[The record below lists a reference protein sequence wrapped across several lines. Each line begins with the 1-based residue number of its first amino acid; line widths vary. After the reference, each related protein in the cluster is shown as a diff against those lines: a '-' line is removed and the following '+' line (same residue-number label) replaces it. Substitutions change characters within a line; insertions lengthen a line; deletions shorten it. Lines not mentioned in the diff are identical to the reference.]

1 MSALAITGPDDASVP
16 HLEGGLLVVRL
27 GAPHAVLSWAVH
39 RGGRTRASEVAW
51 RQVTD
56 AELGPEVD
64 PALLLSRSLEAR
76 GLSGAVGLLTSRD
89 LSRYEDVTRAHGA
102 YSARCVATVGLG
114 NALAIG
120 DSPGPLRRSVGTI
133 NLLCV
138 LSHPV
143 GEGALVEAVSIA
155 AEARTAALVEARF
168 PSRRS
173 LRPATGTGTDC
184 IVVAAPEAGPT
195 PERWVGKHTALGAS
209 LGAAVHEAV
218 ARGAHAW
225 LAERGLR

>member
-1 MSALAITGPDDASVP
+1 M
-16 HLEGGLLVVRL
+16 VRL

-39 RGGRTRASEVAW
+39 KGGRTRASEVVW
-51 RQVTD
+51 RQVTE
-56 AELGPEVD
+56 AELGPDVD
-64 PALLLSRSLEAR
+64 PALLLSRSLTAKE
-76 GLSGAVGLLTSRD
+76 LSGAVGLLTSRD
-89 LSRYEDVTRAHGA
+89 VSRYEDITRAHGE

-143 GEGALVEAVSIA
+143 GEGALVEAVSLA
-155 AEARTAALVEARF
+155 TEARTAAMLEARF

-184 IVVAAPEAGPT
+184 IVVAAPEAGAT
-195 PERWVGKHTALGAS
+195 PETWVGKHTALGAA

>member
-1 MSALAITGPDDASVP
+1 MSALAVAQRADESVP
-16 HLEGGLLVVRL
+16 RVEGGLLVVHL

-39 RGGRTRASEVAW
+39 RGGRTRASTVAW

-56 AELGPEVD
+56 AELGPDVD
-64 PALLLSRSLEAR
+64 PALLLSRSLEAK
-76 GLSGAVGLLTSRD
+76 GLSEAVGLLTSRD
-89 LSRYEDVTRAHGA
+89 VSRYEDVSRAHGA

-155 AEARTAALVEARF
+155 SEARTAAMLEARF

-184 IVVAAPEAGPT
+184 IVVAAPEAGPA
-195 PERWVGKHTALGAS
+195 PETWVGKHTALGAA

-225 LAERGLR
+225 LVERGLR